1 MNIFINTIVEESV
14 QKLRLANRPHII
26 KNVKADVLIYKLNIH
41 QSLRDFY
48 IHFIKPYKLL
58 RLFSFYLYKYLNIFY
73 SFYFRLIHGNKNVRW
88 RPVVCMSTYIS
99 KTNSN
104 KYTIYPNLEVY
115 PDIYTPINSKYASII
130 KENSSVKE
138 LTFPEIYTA
147 LISNATVIG
156 GSDLIV
162 VQDYVICND
171 FLDLKNEKLSEEYH
185 FHILLN
191 KNLSKALI
199 IDQKN
204 LSNLILPAAATFLHS
219 CSVNY
224 AHWLSEVLPKVVI
237 FCKDKRFFNIPI
249 IIDENL
255 DSNIFD
261 SLLIVVG
268 ESRPIYIL
276 PKRNALRI
284 EQLYVVSSVGYVP
297 FEVRDQL
304 SNKNF
309 HGVFSKYS
317 LMELKSKLAHSFID
331 SPNAKYPDKIYLKR
345 DGRRNV
351 SNFSDLSIL
360 LRSRGFVEVD
370 PSKLSFCQQMFLFYN
385 VREVVAPTGASIA
398 NLIFAKPG
406 TIVFIL
412 MGIHSNMIY
421 RYWINMLSLLGIKVE
436 VILGFQE
443 GHRKDLHDNY
453 TIDKAD
459 LISALDNK

>member
-1 MNIFINTIVEESV
+1 MTNIFINNIVEESV
-14 QKLRLANRPHII
+14 QKLRLVNRPHII
-26 KNVKADVLIYKLNIH
+26 KNVIYESNLRYN
-41 QSLRDFY
+41 LRDFY
-48 IHFIKPYKLL
+48 IQFIKPYKLL
-58 RLFSFYLYKYLNIFY
+58 RMFFLYLHKIFSIFY
-73 SFYFRLIHGNKNVRW
+73 ANYLVLFYKRVNIRW
-88 RPVVCMSTYIS
+88 RPLVCLSTYIS
-99 KTNSN
+99 KT
-104 KYTIYPNLEVY
+104 KCARYTNYPEPEFYSDL
-115 PDIYTPINSKYASII
+115 YTLINSKYSSIV
-130 KENSSVKE
+130 KEKYSSKE
-138 LTFPEIYTA
+138 LTFPDIYTA
-147 LISNATVIG
+147 LISNASVIG
-156 GSDLIV
+156 GSDLLIV
-162 VQDYVICND
+162 KDYVICND
-171 FLDLKNEKLSEEYH
+171 FLDLKDEKLSEEYNFH
-185 FHILLN
+185 FFTN
-191 KNLSKALI
+191 KSFSKVLF

-204 LSNLILPAAATFLHS
+204 LSNLILPVAATFLNS
-219 CSVNY
+219 CSANY

-255 DSNIFD
+255 DSNILD

-276 PKRNALRI
+276 PKRNVLRV

-297 FEVRDQL
+297 FEVRDQS
-304 SNKNF
+304 SNRNF
-309 HGVFSKYS
+309 HGVFSRYS
-317 LMELKSKLAHSFID
+317 LMELKSKLAYSFID

-345 DGRRNV
+345 NGLRNC

-385 VREVVAPTGASIA
+385 VREVVAPTGAYIA

-406 TIVFIL
+406 TIVFVL

-443 GHRKDLHDNY
+443 SHGKGIHNNY

-459 LISALDNK
+459 LISALANK